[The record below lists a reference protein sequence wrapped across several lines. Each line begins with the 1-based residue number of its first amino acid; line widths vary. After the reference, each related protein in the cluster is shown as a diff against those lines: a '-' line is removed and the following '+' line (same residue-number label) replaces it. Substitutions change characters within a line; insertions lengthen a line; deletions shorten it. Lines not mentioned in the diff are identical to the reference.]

1 MVSLIVTI
9 ITVGLVLIG
18 YEIGEIV
25 FGSIRR
31 RIEMRERAESHI
43 LRDQY
48 GIYNIDDVFKPKR

>member
-18 YEIGEIV
+18 YEIGDIF

-31 RIEMRERAESHI
+31 KIEMKNEAESHI

-48 GIYNIDDVFKPKR
+48 GIYNIDNVFKPKR

>member
-1 MVSLIVTI
+1 MISLIITI

-18 YEIGEIV
+18 YEIGDIF

-31 RIEMRERAESHI
+31 RIEMRNKVESHI

-48 GIYNIDDVFKPKR
+48 GIYNIDDAFKSKK